1 MSIWFNL
8 TFTTP
13 ATMYERI
20 TDYITISKVSVIFNP
35 LRPDISM
42 HILHNVL

>member
-13 ATMYERI
+13 STMCERM

-35 LRPDISM
+35 LRPNISM
-42 HILHNVL
+42 YILHTVL